1 MEIASKLHTID
12 WIILSVTLIFIV
24 AYGTYVTRKNA
35 NVTDYIKGGSDSKW
49 WTIGLSVMAT
59 QASAITFLST
69 PGQAFHSGMG
79 FVQFYFGLP
88 IAMIIICVVFIPI
101 YHKLKV
107 YTAYEFLEGRFDLK
121 TRSLA
126 AILFLIQRG
135 LAAGI
140 TIFAPAIILSAVL
153 DWDLLTLNII
163 IGFLV
168 IIYTVSGGTKAV
180 NVTQKQQMI
189 IIFIGML
196 IAFFMI
202 MSQLPENITF
212 TNALEIAGA
221 SNKMEVLDFSFDLSN
236 RYTVWTGILGG
247 TFLMLSY
254 FGTDQS
260 QVQRYLSGKS
270 VRESQLGL
278 IFNGLLKVPM
288 QFFIL
293 LIGVMV
299 FVFYQFN
306 ASPLNFNPGANEEV
320 LKSEF
325 VEEYQQ
331 LEAEHTIIEND
342 KRLLFS
348 DGFQLE
354 EKDRIQALNKRDLE
368 LKEAAKEIIKKVDEK
383 NTLKKIE
390 SNDKDYVFIHFILN
404 NLPRGLIG
412 LLLAVILS
420 AAMSS
425 TASELNALAST
436 TAIDLYKRN
445 VKEEKSEEHFVKASK
460 WFTLLWGLIAISVAC
475 IANLFDNLIQL
486 VNIIGSIFYGNVLG
500 IFLLAFFFK
509 KVKGNAVFIAAL
521 ITQILICSI
530 YYFGIYQLESQGLEP
545 IISYLWLNF
554 IGCILVLFFSLLF
567 VFKAIN
573 NQSKIVLIITS
584 LAIFKITYD
593 ILNDVSLNIAHVV
606 TLIILFLFLGYF
618 NIDKKL
624 NYEKENN

>member
-1 MEIASKLHTID
+1 MEIESKLHLVD

-24 AYGTYVTRKNA
+24 AYGTHVTRKNT
-35 NVTDYIKGGSDSKW
+35 NVKEYIKGGNDSKW

-88 IAMIIICVVFIPI
+88 IAMIIICLVFIPI

-135 LAAGI
+135 LSAGI

-153 DWDLLTLNII
+153 DWDLLSLNII

-180 NVTQKQQMI
+180 NVTQKQQMV
-189 IIFIGML
+189 IIFVGML
-196 IAFFMI
+196 LAFFMI
-202 MSQLPENITF
+202 MSQLPSNITF

-221 SNKMEVLDFSFDLSN
+221 SDKMEVLDFSFDLSN

-306 ASPLNFNPGANEEV
+306 PSPLNFNPGANQEV

-325 VEEYQQ
+325 VTEYQE
-331 LEAEHTIIEND
+331 LEAAHIEIENT
-342 KRLLFS
+342 KRIIFAN
-348 DGFQLE
+348 GFQTE
-354 EKDRIQALNKRDLE
+354 EKEVLQSLNEKDLK
-368 LKEAAKEIIKKVDEK
+368 LKEAAKRIIEKVNIK
-383 NTLKKIE
+383 STKKIE
-390 SNDKDYVFIHFILN
+390 SNDKDYVFIHFIIN

-436 TAIDLYKRN
+436 SAIDLYQRN
-445 VKEEKSEEHFVKASK
+445 VRQGKSDTHYVKASK
-460 WFTLLWGLIAISVAC
+460 WFTFAWGLIAISVAC
-475 IANLFDNLIQL
+475 VANLFDNLIQL

-500 IFLLAFFFK
+500 IFLLAFFIKF
-509 KVKGNAVFIAAL
+509 VKGNAVFTAAL
-521 ITQILICSI
+521 ITQA
-530 YYFGIYQLESQGLEP
+530 
-545 IISYLWLNF
+545 IIIGVFLLDWFPYLWLNLL
-554 IGCILVLFFSLLF
+554 GCVLVMGIAMILQFVVFSD
-567 VFKAIN
+567 KRH
-573 NQSKIVLIITS
+573 KDE
-584 LAIFKITYD
+584 LANTRIQ
-593 ILNDVSLNIAHVV
+593 
-606 TLIILFLFLGYF
+606 
-618 NIDKKL
+618 
-624 NYEKENN
+624 